1 MKSPLRKRSEAE
13 SKLKQKL
20 VHAGIREY
28 IKTVH
33 PDYLGSRGSITRT
46 KTQVWIG
53 NLNKYARIFCVKGLE
68 KVGAVFSPT
77 NDTPAVV
84 VVCRVSVSSHVV
96 MRLTVSRRLNP

>member
-53 NLNKYARIFCVKGLE
+53 ILSKYARIFCVKGLE
-68 KVGAVFSPT
+68 KVGAVLSPT

-84 VVCRVSVSSHVV
+84 VVCRASVSSHVV
-96 MRLTVSRRLNP
+96 MRLTVCRRLNP